1 MASAVRHGFPHA
13 DHLLAE
19 APDLTLAHLI
29 DRIAERCDNG
39 EGISVG
45 TIQEVAGKRF
55 AGPLL
60 FFPAMIVVSPLSLVP
75 TLPTMV
81 AITVV
86 LIAVQL
92 LAGRRTI
99 WLPRKFREAK
109 LSAER
114 VQKVI
119 SFMRP
124 GVRWVDKVIKPR
136 LAWLVDSV
144 GVRLASMVCILVA
157 VTMPPLEFFPGASTM
172 AGVIMATLGL
182 AITVR
187 DGALLV
193 AALALF
199 GGAVFFI
206 SRLFM

>member
-1 MASAVRHGFPHA
+1 M
-13 DHLLAE
+13 AE

-29 DRIAERCDNG
+29 DRIAERSGNG

-60 FFPAMIVVSPLSLVP
+60 FFPAMIVVSPLSLIP

-81 AITVV
+81 AITVI
-86 LIAVQL
+86 LIAVQV

-99 WLPRKFREAK
+99 WLPSKFREAK

-114 VQKVI
+114 AHKVI
-119 SFMRP
+119 TFMRP
-124 GVRWVDKVIKPR
+124 GVKWVDKAIKPR
-136 LAWLVDSV
+136 LAWLVDSI
-144 GVRLASMVCILVA
+144 GVRLASLVCILVA
-157 VTMPPLEFFPGASTM
+157 LTMPPLELLPGASTT
-172 AGVIMATLGL
+172 AGVIIATLGL

-193 AALALF
+193 TALLLF
-199 GGAVFFI
+199 GSAVFFI
-206 SRLFM
+206 ARLFM